1 MAIGNSSAAADFT
14 KLHNID
20 YVSFGIIALCVF
32 FNVSFIVF
40 VTLSIYVEG
49 DFFLVDE
56 VTFLASVNLETF
68 PIFDNG
74 FVVAVVALFFPNV
87 V

>member
-1 MAIGNSSAAADFT
+1 MAICNTSATSDFT

-20 YVSFGIIALCVF
+20 DVSSCIIALCVF
-32 FNVSFIVF
+32 FNVSSTVF
-40 VTLSIYVEG
+40 VTLSIAVGG

-56 VTFLASVNLETF
+56 VTFLTPVNLGTF

-74 FVVAVVALFFPNV
+74 FLLLLLRYSFPM
-87 V
+87 